1 MHPGPLLTTL
11 LLGLIAA
18 SSTTDDPPRPSAQ
31 APQAP
36 STPPTPQAPRA
47 PQVPD
52 AKAPPRLIGP
62 RSGKD
67 KDAAARRF
75 GADASVEK
83 AVLGGLDW
91 LARHQDESGL
101 FDPDGFPMRC
111 ADGGACD
118 GIGKGQHGEDMPCPF
133 DAALSAM
140 ATLAFLGHGHVPGA
154 ASDAYGGVVE
164 RALLALRGHD
174 GDRFALAIATQA
186 FAEAEVL
193 EGKGRWQDDVERGVA
208 GLLELRQTDG
218 AFGYAAPWRPGSDV
232 PYSALVVE
240 ALMTARD
247 AGATLPEDL
256 GKGVDAFLDSLELK
270 KGRLAYLLDGRSY
283 GYTPTTTNGHLAAAM
298 RELLDVDRSGERH
311 RAHLALVASSAPKW
325 AIEFEEIDVPGQGK
339 VTAQIGE
346 LSLYQWYYGNLASFL
361 AGPDKFRNYY
371 TATKRELLAH
381 QRKDG
386 CAKGSWNPEGTYE
399 RQTGGRV
406 MATALAVLML
416 EQPYRHRRRD

>member
-1 MHPGPLLTTL
+1 MRPGSLVFVGAWFA
-11 LLGLIAA
+11 LGAFVVG
-18 SSTTDDPPRPSAQ
+18 DDPPS
-31 APQAP
+31 
-36 STPPTPQAPRA
+36 PPASDESDDVAEVRAAPRF
-47 PQVPD
+47 
-52 AKAPPRLIGP
+52 IGP
-62 RSGKD
+62 RIGKD

-75 GADASVEK
+75 GADANVEK
-83 AVLGGLDW
+83 AVMAGLDW
-91 LARHQDESGL
+91 LARHQDDDGV
-101 FDPDGFPMRC
+101 FDPDAFPARC
-111 ADGGACD
+111 ADGDACD

-154 ASDAYGGVVE
+154 QGDVHGALVE
-164 RALLALRGHD
+164 RALLALRGQ
-174 GDRFALAIATQA
+174 GEDRFGLALATQA

-208 GLLELRQTDG
+208 ALLELRQQDG
-218 AFGYAAPWRPGSDV
+218 GFGYAAPWRPGSDV

-240 ALMTARD
+240 ALVTARD
-247 AGATLPEDL
+247 AGVALPDDL
-256 GKGVDAFLDSLELK
+256 GKGIDGFLDTLELK

-298 RELLDVDRSGERH
+298 RELLDVERSGERH
-311 RAHLALVASSAPKW
+311 RAHLALVASSTPKW

-339 VTAQIGE
+339 VKAQIGE

-361 AGPDKFRNYY
+361 AGPDKFRNFY